1 MTMVDHHVY
10 ITIVDH
16 PVYISLMQYWLYC
29 CLVAKVLSGAISVER
44 VLIVAQLLES
54 SDGITHY

>member
-1 MTMVDHHVY
+1 MVDHPVY

-16 PVYISLMQYWLYC
+16 SVYIPDSVL
-29 CLVAKVLSGAISVER
+29 AKVLSGAISVER

-54 SDGITHY
+54 NDGITHY